1 MKKDKGQQSWGI
13 TGTNILPFGRIYASV
28 TTNNLGQNLKVQKEA
43 LPAWVGT
50 YPPVLQVS
58 EPYAEPLLS

>member
-1 MKKDKGQQSWGI
+1 MKKDNGRQGWGI
-13 TGTNILPFGRIYASV
+13 SGTNVLPFDRVRTHRSRPIP
-28 TTNNLGQNLKVQKEA
+28 LGIQEKVQRTYY
-43 LPAWVGT
+43 PWVGT

>member
-1 MKKDKGQQSWGI
+1 MKKDNGRQGWGI
-13 TGTNILPFGRIYASV
+13 SGTNVLPFDRVYSSV
-28 TTNNLGQNLKVQKEA
+28 TPNAGGASSKVQRTV

-58 EPYAEPLLS
+58 EPYADPLLS